1 MNEAGI
7 SSVQKE
13 LETKLHVS
21 AIDSFNELVKL
32 IPTKEHFI
40 EENSKVVRY

>member
-1 MNEAGI
+1 M
-7 SSVQKE
+7 QKE